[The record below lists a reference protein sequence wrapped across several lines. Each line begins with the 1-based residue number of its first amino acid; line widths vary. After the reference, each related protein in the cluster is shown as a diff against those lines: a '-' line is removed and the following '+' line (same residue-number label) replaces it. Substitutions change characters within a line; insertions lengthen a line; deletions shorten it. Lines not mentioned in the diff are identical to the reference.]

1 MCLCM
6 RTPNTLPGVASS
18 RDSNKRSSWDSCGS
32 VLRSGQSSNYT
43 GSVFRFLRSKD
54 GNYMGASRAGISPP
68 LMSGVMNRK
77 ASREADIPI
86 PSNNQRSVSDST
98 VWNGP
103 RRRLGRFWHSKPF
116 RSNDEEEAV
125 MVGFIKRS
133 TGLFSI
139 AWFSDTLVNNELKDP
154 GRGWRPF
161 KAVLMSD
168 TLLFYKVPA
177 SMIPEIR
184 RTFQIRS
191 TQWPTTFHA
200 SDTIS
205 LSTVEPDD
213 DDSESQSATIPDSC
227 MSLTLDDREVY
238 ASWKSPNKHPELYLV
253 NDDIFPSSWASRIDR
268 GTPAAL
274 AHELVFGTQRPSG
287 GLLRQEADTKT
298 FLHII
303 FYSLNTTHVPWHI
316 FLCAL
321 SEYLG
326 VCTAT
331 SSDVQRV
338 AQFVELLLWKRPL
351 LHPGHDQHFFTAMES
366 MITQLSQVESTP
378 YAPMRQQLNEW
389 WNQVQLGEVCAPT
402 DWLNEPVRE
411 ASSLRTDL
419 ASLSRC
425 WNVAVFVRQ
434 DPSEIA
440 RQIHSFHVDRLTSFL
455 RLPVTAYRLSS
466 SVTETVLR
474 SFRFDA
480 TRPHWLT
487 HVIMRQLLVDEA
499 PERQGDAMDVNRV
512 AVLQHWIKVGSNLL
526 HLGDLAGWVAVCAAL
541 CSRAV
546 ASLDILWRGLPAPNR
561 DLVTMQWSPK
571 LSSFGW
577 IEGVHAS
584 VEPVW
589 TMDGA
594 GHVASTPGGIP
605 YFGNAGILEASTA
618 KSAANLRVEVHVA
631 SQEPEFHRVRALAVR
646 LGTLFEHGMPIPM
659 GPAPIYEYQALF
671 QRLSTYEFVLQT
683 GMTDYM
689 GSAVIVDGRVLGST
703 HMQKL
708 TDWPTTSVP
717 DGDAFF
723 MFPMVFPAIM
733 PTRSVADTIMARRDL
748 LMSTE
753 TDRAYASCGRCVA
766 RVATQAD
773 EVTMS
778 DELILYP
785 MHSCLVGA
793 KTITT
798 KTISSDEYARK
809 SVRDISAQPEKRF
822 SVEIRAATTTRLLD
836 ILVLGT
842 DHLVVRAPVEPRS
855 EPVAYQI
862 LGVELNMSIFRDA
875 CLLSYR
881 CWISASDLLESLMQR
896 WHAAESA
903 CRELA
908 YFARTNVPNQFP
920 SWKRSPNAQYAREPV
935 DVNRLTTIRLR
946 VLEALHRWLELYP
959 CEWIA
964 DLVLFDTLYKFLN
977 SILSECTAIPSE
989 SPVLVDAIRELLS
1002 MLPTLPKDAI
1012 AALGLDCFANVG
1024 LPQKDHVSRAFDW
1037 TLSATDLVIYLE
1049 SMMALPYSLVSSHD
1063 LALTAFMFEQM
1074 HDCRQSWLEAA
1085 SSDPDTCLSIYRLL
1099 RRLPAALQC
1108 GCAPTETKLWDI
1120 LPRSVQ
1126 ELCKIHEVLRDWA
1139 EAQVTEPRI
1148 GLLRRIA
1155 RIHKFID
1162 AVLLSRASMAH
1173 TMRRATPDD
1182 AGVRAPLPVTFLECA
1197 VLEGLTSSRSQ
1208 AYRAAWE
1215 HVASERGVNAWLDLL
1230 ATAPCTL
1237 PPNLPP
1243 CTPDIGWTITIFAH
1257 WAIRAKV
1264 RNTKIPLIE
1273 FNRYMSATDLAND
1286 ALKLQQRCIPTEP
1299 SLGIAR
1305 LRLVWLRDF
1314 INKSSWPNTMV
1325 LEDAALETSFGYMP
1339 SATPVF
1345 FFSALEMEREQ
1356 KRKNVKA
1363 MLLKAIDIPDVSV
1376 EEQKDLPTS
1385 SPEEFRHTSDP
1396 PTLDV
1401 FHNPDDSLLR
1411 AVPTTRPSSSF
1422 CCTGAL
1428 LTVWPYHK
1436 HPFVLQM
1443 VIPNGQ
1449 KCTLKL
1455 PNYDEFC
1462 RWLACLQALPHV
1474 RMSECFDAG
1483 TYAAHVAEYLG
1494 RASASCIFRV
1504 PLRELSIRTGGLPLP
1519 PAIERILEE
1528 IEARG
1533 LHEQGIYRI
1542 SGTRNAIDELENQ
1555 LDAKSIHQI
1564 SFSRIDVHVL
1574 TSVVKQWLRELPEPL
1589 VPYASYDMLIETER
1603 ITQHEDR
1610 VKAMRDLIRTF
1621 PKCHYLALQ
1630 RVTHHLT
1637 LVAKFCKFNLMAAHN
1652 IGLVFGS
1659 TLLNPPAGAGSVARG
1674 LENLGR
1680 AAHVVK
1686 IAVLMHNEIFESGK
1700 RKQ

>member
-1 MCLCM
+1 M
-6 RTPNTLPGVASS
+6 
-18 RDSNKRSSWDSCGS
+18 
-32 VLRSGQSSNYT
+32 
-43 GSVFRFLRSKD
+43 RSKD
-54 GNYMGASRAGISPP
+54 GHYMGANHAGMSPP
-68 LMSGVMNRK
+68 LMGDIVHRTS
-77 ASREADIPI
+77 SREAGISL
-86 PSNNQRSVSDST
+86 PSSSRRSVSDSH
-98 VWNGP
+98 VRNGS
-103 RRRLGRFWHSKPF
+103 RRRLGRFWFSNPF
-116 RSNDEEEAV
+116 RSNDEEGALME
-125 MVGFIKRS
+125 GFIKRS

-139 AWFSDTLVNNELKDP
+139 AWFSDTVANTELKDP

-161 KAVLMSD
+161 KAVLISD
-168 TLLFYKVPA
+168 TLMFYKVPA
-177 SMIPEIR
+177 PMIPEVR

-191 TQWPTTFHA
+191 TQWPSTFHA
-200 SDTIS
+200 SDTVS

-213 DDSESQSATIPDSC
+213 DDSASQSTTIPDSC
-227 MSLTLDDREVY
+227 TTLTVDDGETY
-238 ASWKSPNKHPELYLV
+238 TSWKSPNKHPELHLV
-253 NDDIFPSSWASRIDR
+253 NDDVFPSSWASRIDR

-298 FLHII
+298 FLHVV

-316 FLCAL
+316 FLSAL

-378 YAPMRQQLNEW
+378 YAPMRQQLHEW
-389 WNQVQLGEVCAPT
+389 WKQVQLGEACAPT
-402 DWLNEPVRE
+402 DWLNEPLRV
-411 ASSLRTDL
+411 AGSLRTDL

-425 WNVAVFVRQ
+425 WNVAVFVQQ
-434 DPSEIA
+434 DPGEIA

-499 PERQGDAMDVNRV
+499 PERQGDAMDVDRV
-512 AVLQHWIKVGSNLL
+512 TVLQHWIKVGANLL

-546 ASLDILWRGLPAPNR
+546 ASLDVLWRGLPAANR
-561 DLVTMQWSPK
+561 DLVTMQWSSK
-571 LSSFGW
+571 LASFGW
-577 IEGVHAS
+577 IEGVHAP

-589 TMDGA
+589 TVDGA
-594 GHVASTPGGIP
+594 GHVATTPGGIP
-605 YFGNAGILEASTA
+605 YFGNAGILDASTT
-618 KSAANLRVEVHVA
+618 KSAANVRVEVHVA
-631 SQEPEFHRVRALAVR
+631 SQEPEFHRVRTLAVR
-646 LGTLFEHGMPIPM
+646 LGTLFENGMPIPM

-689 GSAVIVDGRVLGST
+689 GSAVIVDGRVFGSSRA
-703 HMQKL
+703 QKPA
-708 TDWPTTSVP
+708 DWPTKSVP

-723 MFPMVFPAIM
+723 MFPMVFPAMM
-733 PTRSVADTIMARRDL
+733 PTRSVADTIMARRDVL
-748 LMSTE
+748 TSTE
-753 TDRAYASCGRCVA
+753 TDRAYASCGRCAA
-766 RVATQAD
+766 RVAAQAD
-773 EVTMS
+773 EVPMS

-785 MHSCLVGA
+785 MHPRLVGA
-793 KTITT
+793 KTVTT
-798 KTISSDEYARK
+798 NNISSDEYARK
-809 SVRDISAQPEKRF
+809 SARDISAQPEKRF
-822 SVEIRAATTTRLLD
+822 SVEIRAATITRLLD

-842 DHLVVRAPVEPRS
+842 DHLVVRAPAEPRT
-855 EPVAYQI
+855 EPITYQI
-862 LGVELNMSIFRDA
+862 LGVDLNISMFRDA

-881 CWISASDLLESLMQR
+881 SWISASDLLESLMQR

-920 SWKRSPNAQYAREPV
+920 SWKRSPNVQYAREPV
-935 DVNRLTTIRLR
+935 DANRMTTIRLR
-946 VLEALHRWLELYP
+946 VLESLHRWLELYP

-964 DLVLFDTLYKFLN
+964 DLVLFETLYKFLN
-977 SILSECTAIPSE
+977 NILSECTAIPSE
-989 SPVLVDAIRELLS
+989 SPVLVDAIRELLN

-1012 AALGLDCFANVG
+1012 AALGLDCFANAG
-1024 LPQKDHVSRAFDW
+1024 LTHNDHVSRAFDW
-1037 TLSATDLVIYLE
+1037 TLSATDLVVYLE

-1063 LALTAFMFEQM
+1063 LALTALMFEQM
-1074 HDCRQSWLEAA
+1074 HDDRQSWLEAA
-1085 SSDPDTCLSIYRLL
+1085 SSDPDTCLSMYRLL
-1099 RRLPAALQC
+1099 RRLPAGTHGTC
-1108 GCAPTETKLWDI
+1108 VPTDTKLWDI
-1120 LPRSVQ
+1120 LPRSIQ
-1126 ELCKIHEVLRDWA
+1126 ELCKIHELLRDWV

-1155 RIHKFID
+1155 RMHKFVD

-1173 TMRRATPDD
+1173 TMRRATPND

-1197 VLEGLTSSRSQ
+1197 VMEGLTSSRSQ
-1208 AYRAAWE
+1208 AYCAAWE
-1215 HVASERGVNAWLDLL
+1215 HVASERGVTAWLDLL

-1237 PPNLPP
+1237 PPDLPR

-1257 WAIRAKV
+1257 WAVRAKA
-1264 RNTKIPLIE
+1264 RSSKTPLIE
-1273 FNRYMSATDLAND
+1273 FNRYMSATDLVSD
-1286 ALKLQQRCIPTEP
+1286 AIKLQQRCLPLEACL
-1299 SLGIAR
+1299 SVAR

-1314 INKSSWPNTMV
+1314 IDKASWPNSMV

-1339 SATPVF
+1339 SAAPVSL
-1345 FFSALEMEREQ
+1345 FSALEMEREQ
-1356 KRKNVKA
+1356 KRKTVKA
-1363 MLLKAIDIPDVSV
+1363 MLLKAIDLPDVSAQ
-1376 EEQKDLPTS
+1376 EQKDLPTPS
-1385 SPEEFRHTSDP
+1385 SDGFQNVSDTSA
-1396 PTLDV
+1396 LES

-1411 AVPTTRPSSSF
+1411 AVPTTRASGSF

-1428 LTVWPYHK
+1428 LVVWPYHK

-1443 VIPNGQ
+1443 VSPNGQ

-1474 RMSECFDAG
+1474 RMSESFDAG
-1483 TYAAHVAEYLG
+1483 AYAAHVAEYLG
-1494 RASASCIFRV
+1494 RASASCVFRV
-1504 PLRELSIRTGGLPLP
+1504 PLHELSIRNGGLPLP
-1519 PAIERILEE
+1519 PAIERVLEE

-1542 SGTRNAIDELENQ
+1542 SGARNAIDELQNQ
-1555 LDAKSIHQI
+1555 LDTRSIHQI
-1564 SFSRIDVHVL
+1564 LLSRIDVHVL
-1574 TSVVKQWLRELPEPL
+1574 SSVVKQWLRELPEPL

-1630 RVTHHLT
+1630 RVTYHLT
-1637 LVAKFCKFNLMAAHN
+1637 LVAKSCKLNLMAAHN

-1686 IAVLMHNEIFESGK
+1686 ITVLMHNEIFGSSK
-1700 RKQ
+1700 RKP